1 VKKFIIVKTSF
12 EGFHY
17 WKDAPI
23 EVGFLKNLH
32 RHIFYV
38 EAKISV
44 SHSNRA
50 LEFFTVQHFIEDHLI
65 NKFRKLGCN
74 LKEMSCEMIAEEI
87 LNAICIQYRIKKGVS
102 VTVSE
107 DGENAGGVEI

>member
-1 VKKFIIVKTSF
+1 MKKFIVVKTSF

-32 RHIFYV
+32 RHVFHI
-38 EAKISV
+38 EAKIYV
-44 SHSNRA
+44 PHSNRA
-50 LEFFTVQHFIEDHLI
+50 LEFFIVQHFIEDHLT
-65 NKFRKLGCN
+65 NKFKNSGRN

-87 LNAICIQYRIKKGVS
+87 LNAICTQYRIKKGVS